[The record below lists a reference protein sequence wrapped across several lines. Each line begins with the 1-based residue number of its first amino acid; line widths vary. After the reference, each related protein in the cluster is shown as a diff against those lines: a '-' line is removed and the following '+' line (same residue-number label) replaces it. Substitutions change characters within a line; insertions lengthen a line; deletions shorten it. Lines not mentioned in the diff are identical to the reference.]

1 MLREGWLDGSD
12 LDAACSYGLAV
23 SLPTSTTCFTASFL
37 VRKPGNRGNAWCGSK
52 DFFSLMCCLGVTN
65 RHMCLP
71 TSLNIFLS
79 CFPASFLTIKLPSST
94 LVNELSYFP
103 LILHTWPLRD
113 SSELIF
119 SNLRSLRHILK
130 IQFVILLIS
139 FSSPAPHFLAVY
151 LLCWLVSTGG
161 IVC

>member
-1 MLREGWLDGSD
+1 MLREGWLGGSD

-37 VRKPGNRGNAWCGSK
+37 VRKPGNRGNSWCRSK
-52 DFFSLMCCLGVTN
+52 DFFSLMC
-65 RHMCLP
+65 LP
-71 TSLNIFLS
+71 TSLNLFLS

-103 LILHTWPLRD
+103 SILHTWPLRD

-119 SNLRSLRHILK
+119 SNLRSSRHILK

-139 FSSPAPHFLAVY
+139 FSQSCPSFPGCLSSLLA
-151 LLCWLVSTGG
+151 G
-161 IVC
+161 